1 MTKRNKKNN
10 FSKFVQYSSLIILIT
25 SFFVSLLTIKNEC
38 ISTQHNIEKLHRLN
52 ISNSNIVK
60 ELQSNKEFLMSEKY
74 ISNYLSE
81 QMTVVVPETLI
92 IEIEMSK

>member
-60 ELQSNKEFLMSEKY
+60 ELQSNKELLMSENY
-74 ISNYLSE
+74 INSFLSDK
-81 QMTVVVPETLI
+81 MTVVTPETLVI
-92 IEIEMSK
+92 YIK